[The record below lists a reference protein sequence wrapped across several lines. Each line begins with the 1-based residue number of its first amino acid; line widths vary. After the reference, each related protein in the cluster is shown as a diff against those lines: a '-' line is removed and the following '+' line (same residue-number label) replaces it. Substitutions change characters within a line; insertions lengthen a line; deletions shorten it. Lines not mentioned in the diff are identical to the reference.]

1 MTCGLARLN
10 VTVGEPGRGVAVSV
24 LCLCFQGF
32 EVLFIGIGPGDPV
45 FKGLLV
51 DSMAVLICEVDLE
64 IVDRSEKFHEISF
77 ISSILG
83 MQSHHSDTLY
93 LPTQG
98 TPSCMKTPGS

>member
-32 EVLFIGIGPGDPV
+32 EILFIGIGPGDPV

-51 DSMAVLICEVDLE
+51 DSMAILICEVDLE
-64 IVDRSEKFHEISF
+64 IVNRSEKFHNSPLYHLFWECNLVVQILF
-77 ISSILG
+77 ICQLKG
-83 MQSHHSDTLY
+83 RL
-93 LPTQG
+93 LV
-98 TPSCMKTPGS
+98 